1 MVIDRRDHDEN
12 VALFK
17 DFSQK
22 IGQNQKSAIV
32 TPQTVSLWGDDRPD
46 LRVANNN
53 NQYLKWKYC
62 WARGQK
68 TVLAKILSSTEYIAE
83 KWMGLVYSHWIGG
96 IHY

>member
-12 VALFK
+12 VQYFK
-17 DFSQK
+17 ISHEKLAK
-22 IGQNQKSAIV
+22 IKNRRSSPHKQFLCGV
-32 TPQTVSLWGDDRPD
+32 TIAD
-46 LRVANNN
+46 LQVANNN

-68 TVLAKILSSTEYIAE
+68 TVLAKIVSSTENIAE

-96 IHY
+96 IYY